1 MKEFSVTEEDE
12 GTRLDRFLRRL
23 VGAMGQGV
31 IEKAL
36 RSGHARVDGQ
46 KAKSGQRLI
55 AGQVVS
61 VAPYF
66 LSHAQKQQAAQTQPK
81 KPTVNMESAAKQIDQ
96 MTLIQTSEWRALNK
110 PSGLAVQGGT
120 QTHKHIDGLLS
131 AGFPSRDYKLVH
143 RIDKDTSGVLLVAEG
158 HRAAR
163 KLTTGF
169 RDHIINKFYL
179 ALVVG
184 TLPTSGVIS
193 AGLRKYGG
201 KGLEKMIVDDV
212 EGQQAITDFICFDSA
227 GVVSL
232 LGFSPRTGRT
242 HQLRAHAAHLGA
254 PILGDGKYGGAAAH
268 IGGFDKKLH
277 LHAWGLRLPEG
288 EEVFAPLPAHFI
300 SALQV
305 AGLNLPTADN
315 FPCFR
320 FSGRDRVTYNNS

>member
-1 MKEFSVTEEDE
+1 MREFSVTEHDV

-23 VGAMGQGV
+23 IGAIGQGI

-36 RSGHARVDGQ
+36 RSGHVRIDGQ
-46 KAKSGQRLI
+46 RAKSGQRLI
-55 AGQVVS
+55 GGQVVS
-61 VAPYF
+61 VAPYL
-66 LSHAQKQQAAQTQPK
+66 LSYAEKQQAAQTPSK
-81 KPTVNMESAAKQIDQ
+81 KPLLNKEIAAKQIDQ

-158 HRAAR
+158 HHAAR
-163 KLTTGF
+163 KLTMGF
-169 RDHIINKFYL
+169 RDHIIDKFYL

-184 TLPTSGVIS
+184 TLPASGVIS
-193 AGLRKYGG
+193 ASLRKSGR
-201 KGLEKMIVDDV
+201 KGLEKMIVDNA

-232 LGFSPRTGRT
+232 VGFSPRTGRT
-242 HQLRAHAAHLGA
+242 HQLRAHGAHLGT
-254 PILGDGKYGGAAAH
+254 PILGDGKYGGTAAH
-268 IGGFDKKLH
+268 IGGFEKKLH

-288 EEVFAPLPAHFI
+288 EEVFAPLPAHII
-300 SALQV
+300 SALKV
-305 AGLNLPTADN
+305 AGLNLPTASN
-315 FPCFR
+315 FPCFG
-320 FSGRDRVTYNNS
+320 FSGRDNVT

>member
-1 MKEFSVTEEDE
+1 MKEFRVTDADA
-12 GTRLDRFLRRL
+12 GARLDRFLRRI

-36 RSGHARVDGQ
+36 RSGHVRIDGQ

-55 AGQVVS
+55 EGQVVS

-66 LSHAQKQQAAQTQPK
+66 LSHAEQQQAAQTQPK
-81 KPTVNMESAAKQIDQ
+81 KPVVNKEKAAKEIDQ

-158 HRAAR
+158 HHAAR
-163 KLTTGF
+163 TLTKGF

-184 TLPTSGVIS
+184 ALPASGVIS
-193 AGLRKYGG
+193 AGLRKSGG
-201 KGLEKMIVDDV
+201 KGLEKMIIDDA
-212 EGQQAITDFICFDSA
+212 EGQPAITDFICFDSA

-232 LGFSPRTGRT
+232 VGFSPRTGRT
-242 HQLRAHAAHLGA
+242 HQLRAHAAHLGT

-268 IGGFDKKLH
+268 IGGFEKKLH
-277 LHAWGLRLPEG
+277 LHAWGLRLPTG
-288 EEVFAPLPAHFI
+288 EEVFAPLPGHIA

-305 AGLNLPTADN
+305 AGLNLPTAEN
-315 FPCFR
+315 FPCFG
-320 FSGRDRVTYNNS
+320 FSGRDRVT